1 MPTSHAIN
9 IAALLD
15 ALRDW
20 LPDNLDEFAAKIPV
34 DDAERWPDAGGDTRV
49 TELRVRVSYRVLT
62 F

>member
-20 LPDNLDEFAAKIPV
+20 LPDNLDEFEIPV

-49 TELRVRVSYRVLT
+49 TELRVRVGYRVLT

>member
-34 DDAERWPDAGGDTRV
+34 D
-49 TELRVRVSYRVLT
+49 YRVLT

>member
-15 ALRDW
+15 A
-20 LPDNLDEFAAKIPV
+20 
-34 DDAERWPDAGGDTRV
+34 AERWPDAGGDTRV